1 MEKGL
6 RTKMT
11 IPACNLGIM
20 AYCIAI
26 DEKSVNQQH
35 KIHKGEEMGYTEDM
49 MKYDLLTAT
58 QEQELALRVQRGD
71 LEALHALVCANLRL
85 VAKIAQDYKNHGVDI
100 EDLIQ
105 AGNLGLIQATERY
118 KPGTGARFETF
129 AHQYI
134 RHSIKEVLSRMSCA
148 VSMSIGAYG
157 KHREAVDT
165 LKKLGGDATGEQ
177 VAQKLG
183 CKKRTDM
190 VAIIRGG
197 GVKVSL
203 NDKVDDKRTYL
214 DVIEDENACNVMDSI
229 IHDEQLE
236 MMMKSLS
243 CLDVEERYVIDNLF
257 GLNGDGRKTL
267 REIGDVLGK
276 TAEWVRQL
284 KEKALEKMRF
294 EMARME

>member
-1 MEKGL
+1 M
-6 RTKMT
+6 
-11 IPACNLGIM
+11 
-20 AYCIAI
+20 

-71 LEALHALVCANLRL
+71 LEALHTLVCANLRL
-85 VAKIAQDYKNHGVDI
+85 VAKIAQQYKGNGVDI

-165 LKKLGGDATGEQ
+165 LKKLGGNATGDQ
-177 VAQKLG
+177 VAQELG

-190 VAIIRGG
+190 VAVIRGG

-214 DVIEDENACNVMDSI
+214 DVIEDENACNVMDNI

-257 GLNGDGRKTL
+257 DLNGDGRKTL
-267 REIGDVLGK
+267 REIGDILGK
-276 TAEWVRQL
+276 TAERVRQL
-284 KEKALEKMRF
+284 KEKAIEKMRF

>member
-1 MEKGL
+1 
-6 RTKMT
+6 MT

-20 AYCIAI
+20 AYCIVM
-26 DEKSVNQQH
+26 DEKSVNH

-71 LEALHALVCANLRL
+71 LEALHTLVCANLRL
-85 VAKIAQDYKNHGVDI
+85 VAKIAQQYKGNGVDI

-129 AHQYI
+129 VHQYI
-134 RHSIKEVLSRMSCA
+134 RHSIKEVLSRMSGA

-157 KHREAVDT
+157 KHRVAVDT

-177 VAQKLG
+177 VAQELG

-190 VAIIRGG
+190 VAVIRGG

-214 DVIEDENACNVMDSI
+214 DVIEDENACNVMDDV

-294 EMARME
+294 EMARMG